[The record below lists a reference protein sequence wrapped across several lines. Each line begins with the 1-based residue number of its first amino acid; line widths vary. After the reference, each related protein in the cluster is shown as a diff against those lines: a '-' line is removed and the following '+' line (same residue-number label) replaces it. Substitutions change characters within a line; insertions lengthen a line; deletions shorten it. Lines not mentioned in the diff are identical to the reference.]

1 MRNEAM
7 HCSQVPSS
15 RRTDARLARAL
26 MIVALVVGGCADE
39 ARPAG
44 ELGNDQSPSS
54 ADASSTRPRPAADGD
69 GNDDDEAD
77 AGTSKPTGSNV
88 TKDAG
93 ATSGKPLLDAGS
105 AVGANPP
112 NTQDGGGAVP
122 NAPSSADAAV
132 GSGACDH
139 ACLIGYLEGYL
150 MALVAHDPLPA
161 KFSTTLR
168 YTDNG
173 KDAKPGEGLWKS
185 ATSVRVDTRLLFAD
199 PMAGQAALQLVVLEG
214 ATPVIY
220 QARIKVENSQ
230 ITELETMTVRRQGAA
245 NGFFSPDGMVPKPVF
260 LQPVSVDRR
269 MTREALKVEVDLY
282 LDFLEGESGTKV
294 HFDPMCTRYE
304 NGQVTAQAGRVGSQS
319 WSFDLTR
326 RYLVFDEEQGI
337 VWGMFPFTQS
347 DTTLVVGEAF
357 KVMDKKLMMIQAVM
371 ANIPAK
377 TWK

>member
-1 MRNEAM
+1 MTNEAM
-7 HCSQVPSS
+7 HRLSAPSS
-15 RRTDARLARAL
+15 SRTETRFTCAL
-26 MIVALVVGGCADE
+26 MVVALIVVGCAE
-39 ARPAG
+39 ETRPAG
-44 ELGNDQSPSS
+44 ELGDDKSPSS
-54 ADASSTRPRPAADGD
+54 ADASSTRPKPPL
-69 GNDDDEAD
+69 DDEAD
-77 AGTSKPTGSNV
+77 TGTAQPTGSNAK
-88 TKDAG
+88 KDAG
-93 ATSGKPLLDAGS
+93 GTAGKPLLDAGS
-105 AVGANPP
+105 TAGATPP
-112 NTQDGGGAVP
+112 NIQDGGAAP
-122 NAPSSADAAV
+122 NTPSTADAAV
-132 GSGACDH
+132 VSGACDH

-150 MALVAHDPLPA
+150 MALVAHDPAPA

-173 KDAKPGEGLWKS
+173 KDAKLGEGLWKS
-185 ATSVRVDTRLLFAD
+185 ATSVRADTRLLFAD
-199 PMAGQAALQLVVLEG
+199 PMTGQAGLQLVVLEG
-214 ATPVIY
+214 TTPVIY

-260 LQPVSVDRR
+260 LQPVSVDKR
-269 MTREALKVEVDLY
+269 MTREALKVEVELY
-282 LDFLEGESGTKV
+282 VDFLEGESGSKV
-294 HFDPMCTRYE
+294 HFDPMCTRFE

-319 WSFDLTR
+319 WSFDVTR